1 MKLLG
6 IHHITAIAGDP
17 QRNLDF
23 YRKVLGLRFVKRTV
37 NFDDPSTYHLYF
49 GDRTGKP
56 GTILTFFPWPGAR
69 RGARGNGQ
77 VVATSF
83 AIPQG
88 SLNYW
93 SDRLKEHSIT
103 VENIL
108 RFDEQG
114 LRFTDPDGL
123 LLELIASQRNND
135 VDLAFENA
143 VPKESALHGFFAPT
157 LQLQDFAP
165 TENLLTETLGF
176 QQIGEKGSRRRFSLD
191 DPHLNPL
198 DAPPG
203 RDPGADAKRQVRV
216 KDLSLSAQVDLVE
229 RPDDPHGHIAAGTVH
244 HIAFRAA
251 NDEEQLAWREKLVD
265 LGLPVTPVI
274 DREYFHSIYFREP
287 GGILFEIATDGP
299 GFAIDEPAEDLG
311 ESLKLP
317 KQFEAHR
324 SAIEQTLPPIS
335 LRYDRRQDLR
345 D

>member
-6 IHHITAIAGDP
+6 THHITAIAGDP

-69 RGARGNGQ
+69 RGTRGNSQ

-123 LLELIASQRNND
+123 LLELIASDENHNATLPSPQSSQR
-135 VDLAFENA
+135 
-143 VPKESALHGFFAPT
+143 SARSRSRGGREAPGEGEFAIRGFHAAT
-157 LQLQDFAP
+157 LQLPDSAP
-165 TENLLTETLGF
+165 TEKLLTETLGF
-176 QQIGEKGSRRRFSLD
+176 QQIAEEGSRRRFSL
-191 DPHLNPL
+191 
-198 DAPPG
+198 
-203 RDPGADAKRQVRV
+203 GAR
-216 KDLSLSAQVDLVE
+216 STSAQVDLVQ
-229 RPDDPHGHIAAGTVH
+229 RPDDPVGHIAAGTVH

-265 LGLPVTPVI
+265 LGLAVTPVI

-299 GFAIDEPAEDLG
+299 GFAIDEPAEHLG

-335 LRYDRRQDLR
+335 LR
-345 D
+345 

>member
-23 YRKVLGLRFVKRTV
+23 CRKVLGLRFVKRTV

-69 RGARGNGQ
+69 RGTRGNSQ

-123 LLELIASQRNND
+123 LLELIASDENHNATLPSPQSSQR
-135 VDLAFENA
+135 
-143 VPKESALHGFFAPT
+143 SARSRSRGGREAPGEGEFAIRGFHAAT
-157 LQLQDFAP
+157 LQLPDSAP
-165 TENLLTETLGF
+165 TEKLLTETLGF
-176 QQIGEKGSRRRFSLD
+176 QQIAEGGRRRRFSL
-191 DPHLNPL
+191 
-198 DAPPG
+198 
-203 RDPGADAKRQVRV
+203 GAR
-216 KDLSLSAQVDLVE
+216 STSAQVDLVQ
-229 RPDDPHGHIAAGTVH
+229 RPDDPVGHIAAGTVH

-265 LGLPVTPVI
+265 LGLAVTPVI

-299 GFAIDEPAEDLG
+299 GFAIDEPTEHLG

-324 SAIEQTLPPIS
+324 STIEQTLPPIS
-335 LRYDRRQDLR
+335 LR
-345 D
+345 

>member
-23 YRKVLGLRFVKRTV
+23 YRKILGLRLVKRTV
-37 NFDDPSTYHLYF
+37 NFDDPSTYHFYF

-69 RGARGNGQ
+69 RGTRGNSQ
-77 VVATSF
+77 VVTTSF

-93 SDRLKEHSIT
+93 SDRLKGHSIT

-108 RFDEQG
+108 QFDEQG
-114 LRFTDPDGL
+114 VRFTDPDGL
-123 LLELIASQRNND
+123 LLELIASPRNDD
-135 VDLAFENA
+135 VDLTFENA
-143 VPKESALHGFFAPT
+143 VPKESALHGFHAPT
-157 LQLQDFAP
+157 LQLPDSAP
-165 TENLLTETLGF
+165 TEKLLTETLGF
-176 QQIGEKGSRRRFSLD
+176 QQIAEQGSRRRFSL
-191 DPHLNPL
+191 
-198 DAPPG
+198 
-203 RDPGADAKRQVRV
+203 GAR
-216 KDLSLSAQVDLVE
+216 STSAQVDLVE
-229 RPDDPHGHIAAGTVH
+229 RPNDPVGHIAAGTVH

-265 LGLPVTPVI
+265 LGLAVTPVI

-287 GGILFEIATDGP
+287 GGILFEIATDSP
-299 GFAIDEPAEDLG
+299 GFTIDEPAEHLG

-324 SAIEQTLPPIS
+324 SAIEQALPPIS
-335 LRYDRRQDLR
+335 LK
-345 D
+345 